1 MIRLKNILTEQH
13 MDFDSSMKSNDS
25 EAPQDKVIDIKG
37 SEPYYTVIYRHE
49 GKNYKI
55 EFEDYELMDQV
66 DDYAWSGEL
75 LGVDQEGGE
84 WAVMCQAV
92 TLGGGD
98 YDWEVDW
105 DTVQYQ
111 GKPKPKTD
119 NRNIDIDEKEDLIFD
134 LWDRI
139 IDNGRQGIEKGISDN
154 GVKFDFDTSVVDKSE
169 FKEFRKELET
179 MLAPW
184 RHKVYP
190 GSKDLVVIELY
201 ENKMKLKDLI
211 PEQIKPT
218 NDYDIMINYVEYD
231 TNFRNSTLTF
241 NEAEI
246 LTPENAE
253 EIILQIN
260 DEVEGENI
268 RDDETG
274 EYQYDVTRLDGNIKF
289 DCYIDT
295 KSGQIDLTVTYSDDG
310 MLEDVDIN
318 DQVIADKYGITEMD
332 IANKLQ

>member
-1 MIRLKNILTEQH
+1 MIRLKNILIEQ
-13 MDFDSSMKSNDS
+13 DSK
-25 EAPQDKVIDIKG
+25 APQDNMIDIKG
-37 SEPYYTVIYRHE
+37 SAPYYTAVYRHQ

-84 WAVMCQAV
+84 WAVMCQAI

-111 GKPKPKTD
+111 GTPKPK
-119 NRNIDIDEKEDLIFD
+119 NEMR
-134 LWDRI
+134 
-139 IDNGRQGIEKGISDN
+139 
-154 GVKFDFDTSVVDKSE
+154 
-169 FKEFRKELET
+169 
-179 MLAPW
+179 
-184 RHKVYP
+184 
-190 GSKDLVVIELY
+190 
-201 ENKMKLKDLI
+201 LKDLM
-211 PEQIKPT
+211 PEQIKTT

-241 NEAEI
+241 KEE
-246 LTPENAE
+246 LTLEPYIVE
-253 EIILQIN
+253 EIIEQIN
-260 DEVEGENI
+260 DEVESENI
-268 RDDETG
+268 KNPETG
-274 EYQYDVTRLDGNIKF
+274 EYQYDITRILDGNIKF

-295 KSGQIDLTVTYSDDG
+295 ESGQIDLTVTYSDEG

-318 DQVIADKYGITEMD
+318 DQVIADKYGITEMG
-332 IANKLQ
+332 IAERL

>member
-1 MIRLKNILTEQH
+1 MIRLKNILTEQ
-13 MDFDSSMKSNDS
+13 DSK
-25 EAPQDKVIDIKG
+25 APQDNMIDIKG
-37 SEPYYTVIYRHE
+37 SAPYYTVVYRHE

-84 WAVMCQAV
+84 WAVMCDAV

-105 DTVQYQ
+105 DTMQYQ
-111 GKPKPKTD
+111 GVPKTKD
-119 NRNIDIDEKEDLIFD
+119 GVDPNSLDWQESDQKSDEPHETYVVAKHNGKYYSATIVGSHDGDLDGSVENFEEIDKGQYNYDLGIKET
-134 LWDRI
+134 
-139 IDNGRQGIEKGISDN
+139 K
-154 GVKFDFDTSVVDKSE
+154 
-169 FKEFRKELET
+169 
-179 MLAPW
+179 
-184 RHKVYP
+184 
-190 GSKDLVVIELY
+190 
-201 ENKMKLKDLI
+201 KMKLKDLI

-241 NEAEI
+241 KEE
-246 LTPENAE
+246 LTLEPYIVE
-253 EIILQIN
+253 EIIEQIN
-260 DEVEGENI
+260 DEIEGENI
-268 RDDETG
+268 KDPETG
-274 EYQYDVTRLDGNIKF
+274 EYQYDITRIEGNIKF

-295 KSGQIDLTVTYSDDG
+295 ESGQIDLTVTYSDEG

-318 DQVIADKYGITEMD
+318 DQAIADKYGITEMG
-332 IANKLQ
+332 IAERL

>member
-1 MIRLKNILTEQH
+1 MIRLKNILTENMRRFKTKNLSEQY
-13 MDFDSSMKSNDS
+13 DLDS
-25 EAPQDKVIDIKG
+25 ELYGLWEKVPDNPYNEGDLIVAEKDGKYYSATGIFDASGDDLDYVNDIEEIDKDKYLKLVGEYSDQTNNQAPQDNMIDIKG
-37 SEPYYTVIYRHE
+37 SAPYYTAVYRHE

-105 DTVQYQ
+105 DTMQYQ
-111 GKPKPKTD
+111 GKPKPK
-119 NRNIDIDEKEDLIFD
+119 N
-134 LWDRI
+134 
-139 IDNGRQGIEKGISDN
+139 
-154 GVKFDFDTSVVDKSE
+154 
-169 FKEFRKELET
+169 
-179 MLAPW
+179 
-184 RHKVYP
+184 
-190 GSKDLVVIELY
+190 

-211 PEQIKPT
+211 PEQIKTT

-241 NEAEI
+241 NKAEI

-260 DEVEGENI
+260 DEVESENI

-274 EYQYDVTRLDGNIKF
+274 EYQYDITRIDGNIKF

-295 KSGQIDLTVTYSDDG
+295 KSGQIDLTVTYSDEG

-332 IANKLQ
+332 IANRLQ

>member
-111 GKPKPKTD
+111 GTPKPKTD

-134 LWDRI
+134 LWDKI
-139 IDNGRQGIEKGISDN
+139 IDNDRQGIEKGISDN
-154 GVKFDFDTSVVDKSE
+154 GVKFDFDTSVVDKAE

-179 MLAPW
+179 MLGPW

-190 GSKDLVVIELY
+190 GSKDLVVIELL
-201 ENKMKLKDLI
+201 ENKMRLKDLI
-211 PEQIKPT
+211 PEQIRNT
-218 NDYDIMINYVEYD
+218 RDYDIMINYVEYD

-241 NEAEI
+241 KEE
-246 LTPENAE
+246 LTLEPYIVE
-253 EIILQIN
+253 EIIEQIN
-260 DEVEGENI
+260 DEVESENI
-268 RDDETG
+268 KNPETG
-274 EYQYDVTRLDGNIKF
+274 EYQYDITRILDGNIKF

-295 KSGQIDLTVTYSDDG
+295 ESGQIDLTVTYSDEG

-332 IANKLQ
+332 IAERL